1 MVIVSEQNNTYR
13 KKNQEFWSEKPF
25 ICCFF
30 LQLGDTIIEVSVAA
44 SCGCRDYVKWWLLF
58 HVLPGQGAFLQL
70 CRSSGCGCVGVAVL
84 QVTQYWYKQDF
95 CADIRPGGFLFD
107 ISCCGIPGQVR
118 LASATGGCLTP
129 RAGLCWWPETQSR
142 RRVFETVPGQSQC
155 PGGPGCVCP
164 VIPRLLM
171 VLHCSFCSWTC
182 HRRKPQEVGEEGFG
196 CQELGRDQLKEPSG
210 PQGALWLH
218 QRSLMGVAA
227 LVFGPRVWLQPNPG
241 CGLEPSWAL
250 IPWRTLVAGL
260 KVSIWCISWQCA
272 SYGPFTAPW
281 LQFWIWD
288 VHAWRGGWW
297 RTRTTLSHPGH
308 CTSVTVIY
316 SWDPVSVLKDLFFR
330 INITLWFLISTL
342 WNFLFH
348 NGQTAFKFSV

>member
-1 MVIVSEQNNTYR
+1 MLNGGFYFMFCLAKVLFCSSAEVQAVAVLGLQYYR
-13 KKNQEFWSEKPF
+13 SLSIDTNKIFVLISDLVGFYLTSPAVEYLGRWGWHQ
-25 ICCFF
+25 
-30 LQLGDTIIEVSVAA
+30 QLGDV
-44 SCGCRDYVKWWLLF
+44 W
-58 HVLPGQGAFLQL
+58 HQGLV
-70 CRSSGCGCVGVAVL
+70 CVGDLRPRAGGGCLRQSQDSPSVQEAQAV
-84 QVTQYWYKQDF
+84 
-95 CADIRPGGFLFD
+95 CAQWSPGSSWCSTAPSAVGL
-107 ISCCGIPGQVR
+107 
-118 LASATGGCLTP
+118 ATGGNL
-129 RAGLCWWPETQSR
+129 RRWGKRVLGVRSWAGINWRSPQDHRVLCGFTR
-142 RRVFETVPGQSQC
+142 
-155 PGGPGCVCP
+155 GPLWEW
-164 VIPRLLM
+164 LLW
-171 VLHCSFCSWTC
+171 F
-182 HRRKPQEVGEEGFG
+182 
-196 CQELGRDQLKEPSG
+196 
-210 PQGALWLH
+210 
-218 QRSLMGVAA
+218 
-227 LVFGPRVWLQPNPG
+227 FGPRVWLQPNPG

-348 NGQTAFKFSV
+348 NAQTAFKFSV